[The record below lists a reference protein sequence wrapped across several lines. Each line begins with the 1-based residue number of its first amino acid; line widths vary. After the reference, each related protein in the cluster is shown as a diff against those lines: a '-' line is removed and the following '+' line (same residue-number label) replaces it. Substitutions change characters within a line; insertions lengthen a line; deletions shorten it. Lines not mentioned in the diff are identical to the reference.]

1 MLDYLILALGLA
13 GLVIAGD
20 ALVRGAV
27 GLAERFGIPPLIIG
41 LTIVALGT
49 SAPELMVS
57 IQAAFDDAADIAV
70 GNIVGSNIANV
81 LLVLGVPALIAAT
94 PCDQMGLK
102 RSTVFMMGASLLF
115 AAFAFTGQLVFW
127 HGLVFL
133 ALLVVFLAGSYMS
146 ARKAGAGG
154 STSELETIDGVEGVP
169 HSLWAALAFLVV
181 GVIGLPLAADATVD
195 SASSIARSLGVPEVI
210 IGLTIIAIGTSLPE
224 LVTTVMAALKGRV
237 DVGVG
242 NVIGSNV
249 FNILFILGA
258 TASITTL
265 PIAEQILR
273 FDIWVM
279 LASSALLLPLVL
291 MKMTIGRKIGLAFL
305 ALYAIYLG
313 LLIAKAMS

>member
-1 MLDYLILALGLA
+1 M
-13 GLVIAGD
+13 
-20 ALVRGAV
+20 
-27 GLAERFGIPPLIIG
+27 
-41 LTIVALGT
+41 
-49 SAPELMVS
+49 S
-57 IQAAFDDAADIAV
+57 IQAAFDGVADIAV

-94 PCDQMGLK
+94 PCDQTGLK

-115 AAFAFTGQLVFW
+115 AVFALSGQLVFW

-133 ALLVVFLAGSYMS
+133 ALLAVFLVGSYLS
-146 ARKAGAGG
+146 ARKAGASGDV
-154 STSELETIDGVEGVP
+154 SELETIDGVEGVP
-169 HSLWAALAFLVV
+169 HSLWLALLFFAIGIV
-181 GVIGLPLAADATVD
+181 GLPLAADATVD

-224 LVTTVMAALKGRV
+224 LVTTVVAALKGQA

-258 TASITTL
+258 TASITTV

-313 LLIAKAMS
+313 LLIAKAIGG

>member
-1 MLDYLILALGLA
+1 MLDYLILLLGLA

-49 SAPELMVS
+49 SAPELMIS
-57 IQAAFDDAADIAV
+57 LQAAFEGVADIAV
-70 GNIVGSNIANV
+70 GNVVGSNIANV

-94 PCDQMGLK
+94 PCDQTGLK
-102 RSTVFMMGASLLF
+102 RSTFFMLGASLLF
-115 AAFAFTGQLVFW
+115 VAFAFTGTLVFW

-133 ALLVVFLAGSYMS
+133 ALLAVFLVGSYVS
-146 ARKAGAGG
+146 AKAGGP
-154 STSELETIDGVEGVP
+154 TDIDTIDGVEGVP
-169 HSLWAALAFLVV
+169 HSLWAAIAFFAV
-181 GVIGLPLAADATVD
+181 GIIGLPFAADATVE

-224 LVTTVMAALKGRV
+224 LVTTVVAAVKGQA

-258 TASITTL
+258 TSTITAL

-273 FDIWVM
+273 FDIWIM
-279 LASSALLLPLVL
+279 LGASALLLPFVIGKL
-291 MKMTIGRKIGLAFL
+291 TIGKKTGLAFL

-313 LLIAKAMS
+313 VLIMKAVGT